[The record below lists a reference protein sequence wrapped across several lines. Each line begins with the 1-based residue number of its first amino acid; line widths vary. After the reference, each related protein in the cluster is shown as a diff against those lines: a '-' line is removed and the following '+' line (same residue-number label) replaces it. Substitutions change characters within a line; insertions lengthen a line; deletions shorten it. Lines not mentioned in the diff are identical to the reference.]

1 MTSPTA
7 PVSSRPVLFASLLW
21 FAAAVLLGVTGVFA
35 ALKPPAPQVL
45 VLVLTIVAI
54 AVSTS
59 VPRVRDWVD
68 SLSLR
73 ALVSIHL
80 VRFVGISFL
89 ILGARGLI
97 SPVFAERAGWGDITA
112 AIGAGLLML
121 SGSPRSATHRWV
133 YVAWNT
139 FGVLD
144 LIVAVGTATLVVLR
158 ASVPGMEPL
167 TRLPLIIVP
176 VLAVPFLFADHVAI
190 YRRLLSNRH
199 R

>member
-7 PVSSRPVLFASLLW
+7 PVSSRPVLFASALW
-21 FAAAVLLGVTGVFA
+21 LGAAVLLGVTGVFA
-35 ALKPPAPQVL
+35 ALRPPTPQVL

-54 AVSTS
+54 AVSTT
-59 VPRVRDWVD
+59 VPRIRDWID

-73 ALVSIHL
+73 ALLSIHL

-89 ILGARGLI
+89 VLAARGLI

-112 AIGAGLLML
+112 AVGAGLLIL
-121 SGSPRSATHRWV
+121 SGVPRTAMHRWA
-133 YVAWNT
+133 YLAWNT

-158 ASVPGMEPL
+158 GSEPGMEPL

-176 VLAVPFLFADHVAI
+176 LLAVPFLFAGHVAV
-190 YRRLLSNRH
+190 YRRLLSNRA
-199 R
+199 